1 MIKMDKWAKELGV
14 KFLKEVGVK
23 KGDIIFD
30 CCCGEGNYTIPAA
43 KVASKNSMVYAM
55 DMNKNKLDILKKK
68 SSLENLK
75 NIKIIEKEF
84 VKVIPLPDESI
95 DVILLYDIFWYFSIK
110 DVKLLKL
117 LGEVNRISKD
127 NSLIS
132 VYPEHTDNTDKNK
145 LKEIIKSYNFR
156 FENEIFNTLIHDNS
170 LKKDYIWNFRK
181 M

>member
-1 MIKMDKWAKELGV
+1 MIKIDKWAKELGV

-23 KGDIIFD
+23 KGDIIFFFF
-30 CCCGEGNYTIPAA
+30 CGERNYTIPAA
-43 KVASKNSMVYAM
+43 KIASKNSIVYAM

-68 SSLENLK
+68 SNLENLK

-84 VKVIPLPDESI
+84 KKFIPLPDKSI
-95 DVILLYDIFWYFSIK
+95 GVVLLYDIFWYFSIK

-117 LGEVNRISKD
+117 LDEVNRISKD

-132 VYPEHTDNTDKNK
+132 VYPEHINKNK
-145 LKEIIKSYNFR
+145 LKKIIESYNFR

-181 M
+181 MQI